1 MSKEMLNNFWEDT
14 KDFFLNPERNP
25 DGTRMSGVN
34 KTNVTA
40 ILIAGFVGWLLITA
54 TFGAKLKKLWKKVPL
69 LGNIFPKAKTRVRT
83 VYRNT
88 RGRMTRK
95 K

>member
-1 MSKEMLNNFWEDT
+1 MKDWFYNFKENT

-25 DGTRMSGVN
+25 DGTRMPGVN
-34 KTNVTA
+34 KQNVTA
-40 ILIAGFVGWLLITA
+40 ILIAGFVGWLIISA
-54 TFGAKLKKLWKKVPL
+54 TFGRRLKALVKKIPVV
-69 LGNIFPKAKTRVRT
+69 GAIFPKAKQRVRT